1 MSKYFFGATYGV
13 WGLNIPTAKK
23 KFFPFLENF
32 SNCSIASV
40 APIPSV
46 CSSSVPSAASQLNV
60 PPYCLFLS
68 VLILYSSSLSLP
80 YGLIV

>member
-1 MSKYFFGATYGV
+1 MV
-13 WGLNIPTAKK
+13 CGLKKPTAKK
-23 KFFPFLENF
+23 KFSPVFEKF
-32 SNCSIASV
+32 SNFLIASL

-46 CSSSVPSAASQLNV
+46 CSSSTPPEAIQLKV
-60 PPYCLFLS
+60 PPNLLGLR